1 VINALDGAIT
11 IDKEIDPLKKN
22 SKSPMKK
29 EQTAKRIAKARRP
42 VQREP
47 KEVLA
52 ELVEKRRGKLELKA
66 TSASQGDAGPR
77 PELSPN
83 LDRLTVGVDLGD
95 RWSHY
100 CILGLQGETLSEG
113 QLQTKQAEVAEFFQS
128 VTPARVVIEVGTHSA
143 WVQEIIAGEGH
154 EVLVANPRLMEGSKR
169 RKRKNDRIDAN
180 KLARLGRVDPQ
191 SLHPI
196 RHRSREVRQDLVLL
210 RAREAL
216 VAARTELINTT
227 RGLVKSLGARL
238 PQCSSR
244 SFGQQAGDAIPAEV
258 REALL
263 PLVQLA
269 DGLSACIRV
278 YDRKVEEL
286 ASEKYGH
293 TKLLRQVK
301 GVGPITAL
309 AYGLT
314 LENPERFPKSR
325 DVGPYLGLVSRQEDS
340 GESQPQLGISK
351 AGDRMLRTLLVGSAQ
366 YILGPFG
373 PDTDLRR
380 FGLRL
385 CEHGG
390 KNAKKR
396 AAVAVARKLAVLLHR
411 LWVSGEVYEP
421 LGYTSWGGI
430 VKQAAA

>member
-1 VINALDGAIT
+1 
-11 IDKEIDPLKKN
+11 
-22 SKSPMKK
+22 MQK
-29 EQTAKRIAKARRP
+29 EQRAKRSGKAQRP

-47 KEVLA
+47 KQVLA
-52 ELVEKRRGKLELKA
+52 ELVEKLRGKLDPKA
-66 TSASQGDAGPR
+66 TSASVGKARQRA
-77 PELSPN
+77 ELSPN

-95 RWSHY
+95 QWSRY

-113 QLQTKQAEVAEFFQS
+113 DLQTRQRAVAEFFHAL
-128 VTPARVVIEVGTHSA
+128 TPARVVIEVGTHSA
-143 WVQEIIAGEGH
+143 WVQEVIAGEGH

-169 RKRKNDRIDAN
+169 RKRKSDRIDAH

-196 RHRSREVRQDLVLL
+196 THRSREVRQDLVVL
-210 RAREAL
+210 RARDAL
-216 VAARTELINTT
+216 VAVRTELINTT
-227 RGLVKSLGARL
+227 RGLVKSMGTRL
-238 PQCSSR
+238 PKCSSR
-244 SFGQQAGDAIPAEV
+244 SFAHKVEDAIPAEA

-263 PLVQLA
+263 PLLQLA
-269 DGLSACIRV
+269 DGLSACIQG
-278 YDRKVEEL
+278 YDRRIEEL

-301 GVGPITAL
+301 GVGPITSL
-309 AYGLT
+309 AYVLT

-325 DVGPYLGLVSRQEDS
+325 DVGPYLGLVPKQEDS

-351 AGDRMLRTLLVGSAQ
+351 AGDRMLRKLLVGSAH

-380 FGLRL
+380 YGLRL
-385 CEHGG
+385 CERGG

-421 LGYTSWGGI
+421 LGYASRTM
-430 VKQAAA
+430 VQAAAA